1 MERMLSRSRPL
12 GVTIIAVLLIIA
24 GVVELVVGGLAIAAV
39 LALGHTI
46 AQHGHGA
53 TGTLVDAAGG
63 VLGGISIV
71 IGILTLIFAWG
82 LWTLKTW
89 AFWLVVA
96 LEVFSLLRHLFEFTR
111 PDHSTIAIVL
121 GLILPVVILL
131 YFLVDP
137 NVRAAFFRR

>member
-82 LWTLKTW
+82 LWTLKSW
-89 AFWLVVA
+89 AFWLTVA
-96 LEVFSLLRHLFEFTR
+96 LELFSLLRHLFEFFR
-111 PDHSTIAIVL
+111 PHPSVVGIVL
-121 GLILPVVILL
+121 GMIIPVVVLV
-131 YFLVDP
+131 YFLADQ
-137 NVRAAFFRR
+137 NVRAAFRT

>member
-24 GVVELVVGGLAIAAV
+24 GILELVGGGLAIAVV

-53 TGTLVDAAGG
+53 TGAVVDAAGG

-82 LWTLKTW
+82 LWTLKSW
-89 AFWLVVA
+89 AFWLTVVFA
-96 LEVFSLLRHLFEFTR
+96 HTNGTHFAHEKGLSVIFGELR
-111 PDHSTIAIVL
+111 
-121 GLILPVVILL
+121 LPA
-131 YFLVDP
+131 
-137 NVRAAFFRR
+137 VRSRDLNES